1 MSENQLIF
9 VQDKLKN
16 QVYKLT
22 SENKDLKEQVCI
34 KKVLINN
41 LQIDLAKL
49 KELKASPCQKASST
63 NKMELINTRQAVEKL
78 KQIVAKYETKEE
90 ANLKRA

>member
-1 MSENQLIF
+1 M
-9 VQDKLKN
+9 KN
-16 QVYKLT
+16 QVYNLT

-49 KELKASPCQKASST
+49 KSSPGQKTSSSH
-63 NKMELINTRQAVEKL
+63 KMELINTRQANEKL
-78 KQIVAKYETKEE
+78 KQIVTKYEAKEE
-90 ANLKRA
+90 TNLKQA